1 MKPATSRATLPID
14 FGTNRVDRPATGGHR
29 RLLESHVDAFS
40 ATNRKPASP
49 ENTMAENGKMV
60 GLTGCFLILAFCLSQ
75 ALRDVYFGQVF
86 QQVDFFAVILIA
98 FSIST
103 LGFGAIAAVKAP
115 AEFRILRGQLGTV
128 VAINVTTAL
137 AWSCY
142 FFALTHLEPSVVNA
156 VHSGMAPLTVIAL
169 AAFGGTLAQ
178 SKTMRRRERVA
189 YGGIALSLLALGAVV
204 LSGSSG
210 LPGASPTTGLVAL
223 ALVAISGA
231 SITVSL
237 LYCKRLHDRGISAE
251 TITTVRY
258 VALILVAGGVEAW
271 HGRLGGIGGPVEIV
285 TLSLAAT
292 ALIVLPL
299 FALQVGIAL
308 TAPLTAHVI
317 RSLGPVCVFA
327 LQQLDGRIVYSTP
340 TLVCIVLYSAAA
352 IASNFAH
359 GWKER
364 AAAA

>member
-1 MKPATSRATLPID
+1 MKPGTMPID
-14 FGTNRVDRPATGGHR
+14 REVGTNRVDRPVTGGHR
-29 RLLESHVDAFS
+29 RLLMTEKE
-40 ATNRKPASP
+40 T
-49 ENTMAENGKMV
+49 MV
-60 GLTGCFLILAFCLSQ
+60 GLTGSFLILAFCLSQ
-75 ALRDVYFGQVF
+75 ALRDVYFGHVF
-86 QQVDFFAVILIA
+86 QRVDFFAVILIA

-103 LGFGAIAAVKAP
+103 LGFGAITAIKAP
-115 AEFRILRGQLGTV
+115 AEFRRLRGQLGTV

-142 FFALTHLEPSVVNA
+142 FFALTHLEPSVVNTM
-156 VHSGMAPLTVIAL
+156 HSGMAPLTVIAL
-169 AAFGGTLAQ
+169 AACGLKLAQ
-178 SKTMRRRERVA
+178 PGTTRRWERLA
-189 YGGIALSLLALGAVV
+189 YVGIALSLLALGAVV

-210 LPGASPTTGLVAL
+210 LPDVSGGANLA
-223 ALVAISGA
+223 ALVLLAISGA

-251 TITTVRY
+251 TVTTVRY
-258 VALILVAGGVEAW
+258 IALILLAGGVEAW
-271 HGRLGGIGGPVEIV
+271 HGGMGGIGGPVQIV

-299 FALQVGIAL
+299 FALQLGIAL

-340 TLVCIVLYSAAA
+340 TLVCILIYSAAA
-352 IASNFAH
+352 IASNLAH
-359 GWKER
+359 GWNER
-364 AAAA
+364 VAEA